1 MVYKVFDKKS
11 IVSGIVNNEIK
22 QILQLAEELP
32 KKTIIRNFEKRTIYT
47 NIYGVDLADLQ
58 SLSKYNKRIR
68 YLLFVIDLFNKYAWV
83 IPIKI
88 KNVLVLLTHF
98 KKYSKN
104 LIENQKKNEL
114 IRVVNFTTILLK
126 ND

>member
-22 QILQLAEELP
+22 QILQLAEELQ
-32 KKTIIRNFEKRTIYT
+32 KKTILRNFEKRTIYT

-104 LIENQKKNEL
+104 LIENQKKYEL

>member
-22 QILQLAEELP
+22 QILQLAEELQ
-32 KKTIIRNFEKRTIYT
+32 KKAILRNFEKRTIYT

-58 SLSKYNKRIR
+58 SLSKYYKRIR

-88 KNVLVLLTHF
+88 KSVLVLLTHF